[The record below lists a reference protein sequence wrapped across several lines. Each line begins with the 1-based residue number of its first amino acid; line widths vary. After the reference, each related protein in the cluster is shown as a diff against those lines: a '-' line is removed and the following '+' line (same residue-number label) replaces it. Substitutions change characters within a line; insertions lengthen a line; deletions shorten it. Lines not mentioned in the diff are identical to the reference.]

1 MVKAAQPVLLANSER
16 LRELLSRS
24 NHRLSPLEDPL
35 LTDYGVHEWLSR
47 SREEAYSNWLAW
59 VLRQIEPSQV
69 FRLFKITDP
78 VAEASLRSTGVSPER
93 EQFTPQGHP
102 GHTGLIDF
110 EWKVPGK
117 VLIQVEVKLTAAE
130 DSDLEKQKGYSTSS
144 YGVPKKHRH
153 RRLLATSGE
162 KDLYAGEWRLVT
174 WRHAAV
180 ELRRIATSLV
190 DRKAYVKAWAVL
202 GFVGAVEQKL
212 LEFSS
217 SAARLAFEGKE
228 IPVSGSLASHMQ
240 DCLSQR

>member
-1 MVKAAQPVLLANSER
+1 M
-16 LRELLSRS
+16 
-24 NHRLSPLEDPL
+24 
-35 LTDYGVHEWLSR
+35 
-47 SREEAYSNWLAW
+47 
-59 VLRQIEPSQV
+59 
-69 FRLFKITDP
+69 ITDP

-102 GHTGLIDF
+102 GHTGLIHI

-130 DSDLEKQKGYSTSS
+130 DSDLEKQKGYSASS

-153 RRLLATSGE
+153 RRLLATTGQ
-162 KDLYAGEWRLVT
+162 KDVYAGEWRLVT

-180 ELRRIATSLV
+180 ELRRIAASLV
-190 DRKAYVKAWAVL
+190 DRKAYVKASAVL

-217 SAARLAFEGKE
+217 SAARLAFEGK
-228 IPVSGSLASHMQ
+228 PVPLSSSLVSHIE
-240 DCLSQR
+240 DSLSERKRHAKRKERFD